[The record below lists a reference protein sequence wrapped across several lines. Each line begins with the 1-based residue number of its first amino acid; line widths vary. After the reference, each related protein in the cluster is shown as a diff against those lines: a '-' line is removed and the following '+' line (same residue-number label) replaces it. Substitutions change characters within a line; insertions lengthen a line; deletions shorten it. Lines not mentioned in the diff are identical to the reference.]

1 MGGFAND
8 ILTVVM
14 NDNVNIYIL
23 TLVLLSLGARLVVG

>member
-23 TLVLLSLGARLVVG
+23 TLVPLSLGARLVVG